1 MELSM
6 TQWWSSNGVCLST
19 NSSWKLQPPG
29 GILEYP
35 DCSFRFGLGGHENSE
50 KVNFPF
56 KYPSYKQHQLLQHH
70 QHHQHLQ
77 HPQHQQEKDKL
88 TSSYLFQTMV
98 EVESIFFLPEFVWA
112 LEFNKTLF
120 PFSLH
125 NIFHKKISFFFFK
138 MWNCTKHI
146 FLLQIFRL
154 KGCFCLNNIVTS
166 NT

>member
-19 NSSWKLQPPG
+19 YSSWKLQPPG

-120 PFSLH
+120 PLWQNSKTQIVTKQNKNL
-125 NIFHKKISFFFFK
+125 IGGKLKK
-138 MWNCTKHI
+138 WNCEKTKI
-146 FLLQIFRL
+146 KQIVKEKKVVKKF
-154 KGCFCLNNIVTS
+154 
-166 NT
+166 